1 MPGTLGSAKIIFR
14 EDTASKYNTT
24 ESVLINKKLVDDA
37 PYHPGYEGAVFN
49 DLGRPLSQVIR
60 SKMLASGKRFWA
72 GDNVSDFVTEQD
84 KEVLITEATKAFEQV
99 LDTLL
104 IDRHNDP
111 NSKGTARRLAK
122 MYFNEIMSG
131 RYDPRPDATAFPNDT
146 EDRYEGMLVVRS
158 ELRSMCSHHHQPVSG
173 VAYIGIIAAQKLIGL
188 SKYTRIAQWCARRG
202 TLQEELA
209 NDIAR
214 EIERATGAEDLGV
227 YIQATHGCCENRG
240 IMAHSSL
247 TQTTVLKGAF
257 KNDAGTKKE
266 FFDNIKLQQ
275 EFAPR

>member
-1 MPGTLGSAKIIFR
+1 MSEKNLAQ
-14 EDTASKYNTT
+14 A
-24 ESVLINKKLVDDA
+24 
-37 PYHPGYEGAVFN
+37 
-49 DLGRPLSQVIR
+49 IR
-60 SKMLASGKRFWA
+60 DKMRADNKRFWA
-72 GDNVSDFVTEQD
+72 GDNISDYIGPMD
-84 KEVLITEATKAFEQV
+84 KIDLINEATVAFEKV

-104 IDRHNDP
+104 IDRETDP

-122 MYFNEIMSG
+122 MYFNEIMAG
-131 RYDPRPDATAFPNDT
+131 RYERAPDATAFPNDS

-158 ELRSMCSHHHQPVSG
+158 ELRSMCSHHHQPVTG

-202 TLQEELA
+202 TLQEELC

-214 EIERATGAEDLGV
+214 EISRATVSENVAV
-227 YIQATHGCCENRG
+227 YVQAVHGCCENRG

-257 KNDAGTKKE
+257 NTDQGTKKE
-266 FFDNIKLQQ
+266 FFDNIKMQQ